1 MKRLSLIFV
10 TLFLITTSVHAQ
22 KNVLDSL
29 LSVLSKASTDS
40 AKMDANTD
48 VAWELANSD
57 TKKAMQYALTA
68 LDIAKKLNS
77 PEGLSNCYN
86 TFGTIYENSSDYR
99 NAIVYF
105 NKAKDVVPEDKHV
118 MANCLTNLG
127 NVYSDLGNTEQA
139 IINYLLALKQFEL
152 DHDEQ
157 GVGISSEN
165 IALVYD
171 EQGAYAK
178 ARVYFNKSIAIELKY
193 KDDAGLAGSYNN
205 LGNTLRSQNKLDS
218 AEIYYTK
225 GLFLAQKT
233 GHKRWESG
241 CCEGLGMI
249 AKEYKQYDEALAWFI
264 KSLTI
269 DRDFIN
275 DKQGMASS
283 YSDMGDTYFLK
294 GDIQK
299 AIDMTNQA
307 VTLSNEIKAYNI
319 KIDCELALSKMY
331 AADKQFDKA
340 YQAHL
345 EFVQLKDSLETK
357 ESAKHV
363 AELQTKYES
372 EKKETEIRVLTQENQ
387 IQDLQIN
394 KSQVIIYATIIGL
407 VLLIILAVLIYTR
420 YQLKRKAN
428 ALLEFQNEQI
438 QQQKK
443 TIEVKNKDITDSI
456 IYAKRIQEAI
466 LPPVEY
472 IKEAF
477 PDSFVLYKPKDIVS
491 GDFYYFQKTND
502 GRIFLAAVDCTGHG
516 VPGAFMSIVGF
527 NALNQAINEYRLLQP
542 GDVLN
547 KMNRLLADT
556 LHASDK
562 EKSVQDGMDIS
573 LCLID
578 PQQKMLQFAGAFN
591 SLWIVRNKELIEY
604 KANKFPVGGSD
615 AFEQTGEQVFTN
627 NELSLTS
634 GDCIYMFT
642 DGYADQFGGP
652 EGKKFKHK
660 NLKELLLGIQDKN
673 IKEQQQALTDKQEEW
688 RGNLEQVDDILIIG
702 VRIV

>member
-1 MKRLSLIFV
+1 MKRFSLIF
-10 TLFLITTSVHAQ
+10 LSFFFIASMSAQ

-29 LSVLSKASTDS
+29 LQVLSKATNDS
-40 AKMDANTD
+40 AKMNASND
-48 VAWELANSD
+48 VAWELSNSD
-57 TKKAMQYALTA
+57 TKKAMQYALAA
-68 LDIAKKLNS
+68 LDIAKRIKS
-77 PEGLSNCYN
+77 QKGLSDCYN

-99 NAIVYF
+99 NAIAYF
-105 NKAKDVVPEDKHV
+105 NRAKDAVPENKHV
-118 MANCLTNLG
+118 TANCLTNLG

-139 IINYLLALKQFEL
+139 LINYLLALKQFEL
-152 DHDEQ
+152 DNDEQ
-157 GVGISSEN
+157 GVGIASEN

-178 ARVYFNKSIAIELKY
+178 ARVYFNKSIEIELKY

-205 LGNTLRSQNKLDS
+205 LGNTLRSQHKLDS
-218 AEIYYTK
+218 AEIYFTK

-299 AIDMTNQA
+299 AIDMTSQA
-307 VTLSNEIKAYNI
+307 AALSSGIKAYNI
-319 KIDCELALSKMY
+319 EIDCKEALSKMY
-331 AADKQFDKA
+331 AANKEFEKA

-345 EFVQLKDSLETK
+345 EFVKLRDSLENK

-394 KSQVIIYATIIGL
+394 KSKVIIYATIIGL

-428 ALLEFQNEQI
+428 AQLEFHNEQI

-491 GDFYYFQKTND
+491 GDFYYFRKTGD

-527 NALNQAINEYRLLQP
+527 NALNQAINEYRLREP

-578 PQQKMLQFAGAFN
+578 PLHKSLQFAGAFN
-591 SLWIVRNKELIEY
+591 SLWIVRDKELIEY
-604 KANKFPVGGSD
+604 KADKFPVGGSD
-615 AFEQTGEQVFTN
+615 AFEETGENVFKN
-627 NELSLTS
+627 NELSLIS

-660 NLKELLLGIQDKN
+660 NLKELLLSIQDKN
-673 IKEQQQALTDKQEEW
+673 MKEQQQALANKQEEW
-688 RGNLEQVDDILIIG
+688 RGSLEQVDDILIIG
-702 VRIV
+702 IRIV